1 MIDYRK
7 QVKSAYN
14 TSICAGIFA
23 LGLGIERLVKDD
35 SKNSIALLVGFGS
48 LSLVGLCLGYLI
60 EVENKNEKNI

>member
-1 MIDYRK
+1 MIDYIEE
-7 QVKSAYN
+7 VKSAYN

-23 LGLGIERLVKDD
+23 LGFGIERLVKDD
-35 SKNSIALLVGFGS
+35 SENSIAFLVGFGS